1 MAPLHRGV
9 RGRIS
14 STGTGDDPDWRG
26 GGQRKSFLDVV
37 GRLLVF
43 LPLTIFNLSL
53 VLQSSCL
60 EV

>member
-37 GRLLVF
+37 GLLLVF
-43 LPLTIFNLSL
+43 LPLTILNFFM
-53 VLQSSCL
+53 VFQSFCL